1 VGASKVRSVM
11 TGLRER
17 GTWCR
22 VCETCYKTREGYS
35 DTEGCPLAT
44 CLILGAGRD
53 HSQSFI
59 QTRQKVVDRTY
70 LEVNRLEKRLT
81 KVIPELD
88 SH

>member
-1 VGASKVRSVM
+1 VGACKVRFAM
-11 TGLRER
+11 TALIKR

-35 DTEGCPLAT
+35 DTEGCFLVT

-53 HSQSFI
+53 HSEFFL

-81 KVIPELD
+81 KVIPEL
-88 SH
+88 SNH